1 MFVWYVIILCFFKFC
16 FGVINACIKTK
27 RCALISC
34 IWHYQRFVLDY
45 FPVWIFTYSFYRT
58 GWSLLC
64 YVTGRAVCM
73 LSMKMLLCHTGT
85 TINQNR
91 SRIRNSAADMDHQ
104 SHGTLNV
111 FDNIADSWTTSKLV
125 YDIPPPDIP
134 PGQFPS
140 PPSYDIPPVV
150 KAKLALTHTP
160 DPNRSTAVNFVH
172 VNGRSLYI
180 IDWLMVAVEDVLQH
194 VKGGE
199 LSGRRKCPAGNGS
212 GGYVKGEMYERIP
225 SKHRVNI
232 SQYLQSH
239 TYNKHFYTTDAHMH
253 ALYSTVE

>member
-1 MFVWYVIILCFFKFC
+1 
-16 FGVINACIKTK
+16 
-27 RCALISC
+27 
-34 IWHYQRFVLDY
+34 
-45 FPVWIFTYSFYRT
+45 
-58 GWSLLC
+58 
-64 YVTGRAVCM
+64 
-73 LSMKMLLCHTGT
+73 
-85 TINQNR
+85 
-91 SRIRNSAADMDHQ
+91 MDHQ
-104 SHGTLNV
+104 Q
-111 FDNIADSWTTSKLV
+111 TSV
-125 YDIPPPDIP
+125 RHSS

-199 LSGRRKCPAGNGS
+199 LSGRRKCQAGNGS

-232 SQYLQSH
+232 SQYLH
-239 TYNKHFYTTDAHMH
+239 TYNKLGVAF
-253 ALYSTVE
+253 LYNRRTHYARTIQHC